1 MKPPVM
7 AEAQLECVLANW
19 DADRAILERIRREV
33 FIQEQKVPESDEWDD
48 DDAVSVHVLARL
60 NREPVGTGRLNSTG
74 KIGRIA
80 VIAGLRGRGIGALIL
95 RRLLEAARDHGI
107 REPYLH
113 AQLQAV
119 PFYESLGFECEG
131 DVFDE
136 AGILHVR
143 MSRVLE

>member
-1 MKPPVM
+1 M
-7 AEAQLECVLANW
+7 AEGQLECVLTTW
-19 DADRAILERIRREV
+19 DADRPVLERIRREV
-33 FIQEQKVPESDEWDD
+33 FIQEQKVPESDEWDE
-48 DDAVSVHVLARL
+48 DDAVSVYVLASL
-60 NREPVGTGRLNSTG
+60 NREPVGTGRLNPAG

-95 RRLLEAARDHGI
+95 RRLLEAARDLGI
-107 REPYLH
+107 RKPYLH

-119 PFYESLGFECEG
+119 PFYEKLGFRSEG

-143 MSRVLE
+143 MTHAVE

>member
-1 MKPPVM
+1 M
-7 AEAQLECVLANW
+7 AESQLECVLTTW
-19 DADRAILERIRREV
+19 DTDHAVLEQIRREV
-33 FIQEQKVPESDEWDD
+33 FIQEQKFAESAEWDD
-48 DDAVSVHVLARL
+48 DDALSVHALVRL
-60 NREPVGTGRLNSTG
+60 NREPVGTGRLNPAG

-80 VIAGLRGRGIGALIL
+80 VIAGLRGRGIGAMIL

-119 PFYESLGFECEG
+119 PFYEKLGFSREG

-143 MSRVLE
+143 MSHLLE